1 MRLFGVVV
9 AALVWQFLGWAGPA
23 TAADSDRPREVLLL
37 YAESRLL
44 PGLVEADAAF
54 RSTVTSSLGA
64 PVSFHTEFLD
74 LPPSGR
80 INELPGSSTAPAG

>member
-1 MRLFGVVV
+1 MRVFRVVV

-23 TAADSDRPREVLLL
+23 TAVDSDRPREVLL

-74 LPPSGR
+74 LPPSG
-80 INELPGSSTAPAG
+80 AGPCRSA